1 LDSKFVVIWKA
12 SDEKEVIQVGG
23 CIMLRDALPPAL
35 AVTLLVS
42 TAKAQT
48 RKWCSPSAVYI
59 PDSAEA
65 SGRAYYEK
73 HIKGHNPPS
82 PAEKAR
88 HDAHAR
94 VLRGMIFMMFEE
106 SQRKRIESEAGSKA
120 GLP

>member
-1 LDSKFVVIWKA
+1 MA
-12 SDEKEVIQVGG
+12 SVEKGMIQVG
-23 CIMLRDALPPAL
+23 CIVLRHAFPPVL
-35 AVTLLVS
+35 AVSLFVS
-42 TAKAQT
+42 SAEAQT
-48 RKWCSPSAVYI
+48 RKCCSPSVSYI

-94 VLRGMIFMMFEE
+94 VLRGMIVMMFEE
-106 SQRKRIESEAGSKA
+106 SQRKRIESEAGSKS
-120 GLP
+120 GPP